1 MVSIGGGSV
10 GGIIRTNK
18 TKRILKVIKNVGQ
31 QYHESFIIKKVGNK
45 ISKTL
50 KKYHSGLTVEEKEV
64 KTKKDFLQENRG
76 LKKKKK
82 SILIKC
88 PNLQKDIE
96 PKRLLNI
103 GSSQL
108 QKREKQEERI
118 RLLILPNPKM
128 KCINSYAKNIGRA
141 T

>member
-64 KTKKDFLQENRG
+64 KTKK
-76 LKKKKK
+76 
-82 SILIKC
+82 
-88 PNLQKDIE
+88 
-96 PKRLLNI
+96 RLLTRE
-103 GSSQL
+103 SWTEEEKEEYSHKMSESA
-108 QKREKQEERI
+108 KRH
-118 RLLILPNPKM
+118 
-128 KCINSYAKNIGRA
+128 RA
-141 T
+141 EAPPEYWK